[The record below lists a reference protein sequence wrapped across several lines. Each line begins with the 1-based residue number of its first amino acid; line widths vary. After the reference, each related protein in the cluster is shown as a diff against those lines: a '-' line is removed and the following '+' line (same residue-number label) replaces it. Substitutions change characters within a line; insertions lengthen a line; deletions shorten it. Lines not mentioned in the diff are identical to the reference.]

1 MISADRVSNL
11 WGADNATSKPLSLVA
26 DPSRQADQLIAYPF
40 YIPRGVLMSF
50 NLEIRL
56 KKAQKAFSGRQFPDA
71 RDHYRQILEKFPQ
84 NARAKKGYLLC
95 QSAIADARFSATHP
109 PMRDLDQIG
118 GLLSHGETEEAARQA
133 YALAPRFPD
142 AHGLFNLLGV
152 AAAASNR
159 EGDAIKAFTRA
170 VHLKPNYME
179 ARANLANRMIARSDF
194 ETALRVVEESLD
206 LAPDDALSLNAMTLC
221 LIGLKRFEDGI
232 DAGRRAVAANP
243 DSAEPQNNLGI
254 CYRRLER
261 WQEAADCYSRALKIN
276 PDFADALSNLG
287 LVEVKRGN
295 ILRGVELY
303 KRCLALNAH
312 SATAH
317 GNLGL
322 AYLELRQFDDAV
334 RHFDAAMQSDGDFA
348 DAEFN
353 TFIALA
359 LDGKLDAA
367 WAHAEGRFDP
377 RRSVPVEYRYKGDAP
392 RWDGTA
398 PLDGKT
404 ILVHAEQG
412 LGDTLMFFRYLEHLP
427 ALAGK
432 VLVAVQRPLE
442 MFLAQQSVEFEITSL
457 ESVSADEGRAIDVQC
472 PLMSLPHLLGASL
485 QASDTPGSYLS
496 PQPDFVAGWRAR
508 LGTAGRPRIGFAF
521 RGNPDHQHDRNRSID
536 LKTFVSA
543 LPDGAEYHFL
553 GIDLTDEDRKLLSAR
568 GDMHCHGEAIL
579 DFRDMAA
586 LMSLLDHVVTVD
598 TAVVHL
604 AGALGVSTSL
614 LLAYTPDWRWG
625 TEAPQSSWYQSV
637 RLFRQEIRGDWTAPL
652 AELTLKLHDVIGR

>member
-1 MISADRVSNL
+1 
-11 WGADNATSKPLSLVA
+11 
-26 DPSRQADQLIAYPF
+26 
-40 YIPRGVLMSF
+40 MSF

-84 NARAKKGYLLC
+84 NARARKGFLIC
-95 QSAIADARFSATHP
+95 QSAIADERFSATHP
-109 PMRDLDQIG
+109 PMRELDRIG

-159 EGDAIKAFTRA
+159 EDDAIKAFTRA

-179 ARANLANRMIARSDF
+179 ARANLANRMMARSDY
-194 ETALRVVEESLD
+194 ETALRVVEEGLA
-206 LAPDDALSLNAMTLC
+206 LAPDVALSLNAMTLC

-232 DAGRRAVAANP
+232 DAGRRAVAASP
-243 DSAEPQNNLGI
+243 DSAEAQNNLGI

-261 WQEAADCYSRALKIN
+261 WQEASDCYARALEIK

-295 ILRGVELY
+295 ILKGVEFY
-303 KRCLALNAH
+303 KRCLELDAH

-322 AYLELRQFDDAV
+322 ACLELKQFDDAV
-334 RHFDAAMQSDGDFA
+334 SHFDAALQSDSDFV

-353 TFIALA
+353 MFIALA
-359 LDGKLDAA
+359 LGGKLDAA
-367 WAHAEGRFDP
+367 WAHAERRFDP
-377 RRSVPVEYRYKGDAP
+377 RRSVPVEYRYKGNAP
-392 RWDGTA
+392 QWDGIT

-412 LGDTLMFFRYLEHLP
+412 LGDTLMFFRYLEHLTP
-427 ALAGK
+427 LAGK
-432 VLVAVQRPLE
+432 VLVAVQGPLE
-442 MFLAQQSVEFEITSL
+442 SFLAPQSVGFEVTSL
-457 ESVSADEGRAIDVQC
+457 ESVSADKGRAIDVQC
-472 PLMSLPHLLGASL
+472 PMMSLPHLLGESL
-485 QASDTPGSYLS
+485 QASEAPDAYLS
-496 PQPDFVAGWRAR
+496 PQPEFVAGWRAR

-521 RGNPDHQHDRNRSID
+521 RGNPDHQNDRNRSID
-536 LKTFVSA
+536 LRTFVTA

-568 GDMHCHGEAIL
+568 GDIHCHTDALL
-579 DFRDMAA
+579 DFRDTAA
-586 LMSLLDHVVTVD
+586 LVSLLDHVVTVD
-598 TAVVHL
+598 TSVAHL
-604 AGALGVSTSL
+604 AGALGIDTSVL
-614 LLAYTPDWRWG
+614 LPCLPDWRWG
-625 TEAPQSSWYQSV
+625 AEAPQSNWYRSV
-637 RLFRQEIRGDWTAPL
+637 RLFRQEDRGDWTAPL
-652 AELTLKLHDVIGR
+652 AKLTLQLHEIIGA